1 MMPAPKAE
9 TETENSTPQNHILT
23 TQPMSTPAAT
33 RTASLTQ
40 ILSVESF
47 TYIIVCCTDASQAQ
61 YWTNRLESVH
71 NIVHRGKVICTHES
85 DWNGNA
91 GNGLGTLYAF
101 ECAQKIAQEKFN
113 VNLQEEMSNGASLGL
128 YHIAGKGTRL
138 APLPGSEINNKPG
151 VQLPGIL
158 NVNGVPTN
166 ISILEAVIKQ
176 TGIYASSRPGRL
188 SVFWGD
194 QIFVPSISSSYTPTH
209 EIDIMCTLRS
219 MPSAEEWASEGLDK
233 YGLIA
238 VNAQGNA
245 AQVEKVSHATATEL
259 LKDGVGTVVSV
270 GTSLG
275 SFSVSTMFIL
285 AMMEEYKVELEAR
298 AGSLDT
304 DPHFWMPLTLSRAS
318 YLSIMKQKGVN
329 EEQAAAQ
336 FDRMAA
342 FATRL
347 EAPSESKEG
356 TTALRLFGAVDV
368 GRDSYWWDYGQLR
381 LYFQNNIL
389 ATQGS
394 EEASALRQFL
404 GLSDDGRVVDSD
416 MTGVAVDGLSCVLSC
431 RGVSGSV
438 VGSCLSNVTAGSMTV
453 ENSLCVNVT
462 AKKIVAKGALLYN
475 VVDDSDDG
483 IVLGEGQARA
493 DVLIAG
499 ERVVLLCDIQHDGRV
514 SWKTT
519 LPNNSMSFEE
529 VWKKNQTQNV
539 IEALKKSVEAHAA
552 LRATL

>member
-1 MMPAPKAE
+1 MTSPAE
-9 TETENSTPQNHILT
+9 TRAS
-23 TQPMSTPAAT
+23 
-33 RTASLTQ
+33 SLTQ
-40 ILSVESF
+40 ILAVESF
-47 TYIIVCCTDASQAQ
+47 TYIVVCCTDASQAQ
-61 YWTNRLESVH
+61 YWTERLESVH
-71 NIVHRGKVICTHES
+71 SIVHRGKVICTHEA

-101 ECAQKIAQEKFN
+101 ECAQQIAQDKFQI
-113 VNLQEEMSNGASLGL
+113 NLQEEMANGASIGL

-158 NVNGVPTN
+158 QVNGVATN

-176 TGIYASSRPGRL
+176 TGIYAASRPGRL

-219 MPSAEEWASEGLDK
+219 MPSAEEWAAEGLDK

-285 AMMEEYKVELEAR
+285 AMMEEYKVELAAK

-304 DPHFWMPLTLSRAS
+304 DPHFWMPLTLSRSS
-318 YLSIMKQKGVN
+318 YLSIMQQKGV
-329 EEQAAAQ
+329 EEAKAAQQ

-347 EAPSESKEG
+347 AGGTGGEGKEGAEGNAESKG
-356 TTALRLFGAVDV
+356 SASGLRLFGAVDV

-381 LYFQNNIL
+381 LYYQNNIL
-389 ATQGS
+389 ATHPS

-404 GLSDDGRVVDSD
+404 GLSDSNRVVDSTMDGED
-416 MTGVAVDGLSCVLSC
+416 MTVDDVSCVLSC
-431 RGVSGSV
+431 SSQHGSV
-438 VGSCLSNVTAGSMTV
+438 VASCLSNVSAVTLNV
-453 ENSLCVNVT
+453 ENSLLVNVT
-462 AKKIVAKGALLYN
+462 AKKITAKGSLLYN
-475 VVDDSDDG
+475 VVDDSEEG

-499 ERVVLLCDIQHDGRV
+499 ERVVLLCDIEHDGRV
-514 SWKTT
+514 SWKTI
-519 LPNNSMSFEE
+519 LPNNSMSFET

-539 IEALKKSVEAHAA
+539 IESLKKSVEAHAA